1 MLVRDVLGLPFLTFN
16 IFSMTGLVLVTVLH
30 TFPFVYLLASSALL
44 SVDASYEEA
53 AQILGASKLRT
64 ALTITAPLVAPAIL
78 SGTLLA
84 FVNAIALFGSQ
95 AIIGLPG
102 RIVTLPTRIYAL
114 FDYPPE
120 YGLASALSL
129 LFVVITVVAL
139 YLQRAFLARRSYVT
153 LAGKGARP
161 QLMQLG
167 PARWLVFGFVVLA
180 FIVAIVLPYSTLIAV
195 SFSKSWGLD
204 FWKGLT
210 LANYKF
216 ILFDY
221 NVTQRA
227 ILNSLVLAT
236 VAATIAVLLG
246 AIIGWIDLRT
256 RIPGRKLLD
265 YVALIPLGPARHRH
279 RGGADPVLAGDAAR
293 ALRHAG
299 DPAARLCRPLHSA
312 RRARGEFIA
321 PPDRSVAGGKR
332 ADPRRLLAHH
342 HARGD
347 LPLIRPGLFAGWL
360 LVFVP
365 VIQELSASI
374 LLFSSSSI
382 TLAVAV
388 YNLYETGYIEPVAAL
403 AIINMLIIGAAIF
416 VANKL
421 GGGRIAKPLGRGTR
435 TGVVMASITIK
446 GLTKS
451 FSAGDDAPAAVAD
464 LDLDIKDNQFVT
476 LLGPSGCGKTTTLRM
491 IAGYIVP
498 DAGTIH
504 VNGRLLSGARQR
516 RAAGSA
522 RHGHGVPELRGVA
535 AQDRVRERRVRPEGA
550 EDAVGG
556 GEEEGRATRSRWS
569 TSTGLEQRYPNE
581 LSGGQQQRV
590 ALARSLVVE
599 PEILLLDEPLSNL
612 DAKLR
617 EQMRVELKRLQ
628 RRTGITFVY
637 VTHDQAEA
645 LALSDHDRRDPR
657 RPVAAVRHAAG
668 GLRPAGQPR
677 GRRLH
682 GAGQSRAR
690 ARSPD
695 AGTHRSRRRAEA
707 RRFPCPTAS
716 RPATMSRSRSGPKI
730 SISAPP
736 ATARAPPS
744 ASAPSSATSASITPA
759 STPVRRFGYR
769 PIRARSSRSATR
781 SPIEIDATQ
790 CSVFRSSA
798 PESSAS
804 KERAS

>member
-1 MLVRDVLGLPFLTFN
+1 MSVEAAANPVRVRGPRTRLRLEHIVMGGAVLCLIILVVLPLLSLLLGSVRGEQGMSLDNFAEVLSGRLYVTALKNSLILGAWTGLFSLVIGVSLAWAVSRTDVPGKALIQLTASLSYLSPPFLTAVAFVYLFSPNAGLINVLVRDVLGLPLLTFN

-53 AQILGASKLRT
+53 AQILGASKMRT
-64 ALTITAPLVAPAIL
+64 ALTVTAPLVAPSIL

-161 QLMQLG
+161 QLMSLG
-167 PARWLVFGFVVLA
+167 PARWAVLA
-180 FIVAIVLPYSTLIAV
+180 FAVLTFIVAILLPYSTLIAV

-216 ILFDY
+216 ILFEY

-227 ILNSLVLAT
+227 ILNSLGLAT

-256 RIPGRKLLD
+256 HIPGRKLLD
-265 YVALIPLGPARHRH
+265 YFALIPLGLPGIVVAV
-279 RGGADPVLAGDAAR
+279 ALIQFWLAMPL
-293 ALRHAG
+293 ALYGTLAI
-299 DPAARLCRPLHSA
+299 L
-312 RRARGEFIA
+312 
-321 PPDRSVAGGKR
+321 
-332 ADPRRLLAHH
+332 LLAYVGRYIPLGVR
-342 HARGD
+342 AANSSLRQIDPSLEESAQILGASWLTTMREVT

-416 VANKL
+416 LANKL
-421 GGGRIAKPLGRGTR
+421 GGGKIA
-435 TGVVMASITIK
+435 
-446 GLTKS
+446 
-451 FSAGDDAPAAVAD
+451 
-464 LDLDIKDNQFVT
+464 
-476 LLGPSGCGKTTTLRM
+476 
-491 IAGYIVP
+491 
-498 DAGTIH
+498 
-504 VNGRLLSGARQR
+504 
-516 RAAGSA
+516 
-522 RHGHGVPELRGVA
+522 
-535 AQDRVRERRVRPEGA
+535 
-550 EDAVGG
+550 
-556 GEEEGRATRSRWS
+556 
-569 TSTGLEQRYPNE
+569 
-581 LSGGQQQRV
+581 
-590 ALARSLVVE
+590 
-599 PEILLLDEPLSNL
+599 
-612 DAKLR
+612 
-617 EQMRVELKRLQ
+617 
-628 RRTGITFVY
+628 
-637 VTHDQAEA
+637 
-645 LALSDHDRRDPR
+645 
-657 RPVAAVRHAAG
+657 
-668 GLRPAGQPR
+668 
-677 GRRLH
+677 
-682 GAGQSRAR
+682 
-690 ARSPD
+690 
-695 AGTHRSRRRAEA
+695 
-707 RRFPCPTAS
+707 
-716 RPATMSRSRSGPKI
+716 SRSGP
-730 SISAPP
+730 
-736 ATARAPPS
+736 TQGL
-744 ASAPSSATSASITPA
+744 AS
-759 STPVRRFGYR
+759 
-769 PIRARSSRSATR
+769 
-781 SPIEIDATQ
+781 
-790 CSVFRSSA
+790 
-798 PESSAS
+798 
-804 KERAS
+804 